1 MVRNKPSFTKR
12 TSLKSKIHNALF
24 YRTESTHFYKIFIIL
39 FPGIVIEDMYIYKF
53 LILFDV
59 LFGSVSIFSL
69 SAISLERMY
78 AVKYPAN
85 HHNLSNKPFF
95 ITIAMTWLI
104 GVVMTGLKFAVDEK
118 PYTMLILWMVFL
130 LPLTIIVLCYFV
142 IFYTARNMF
151 VATNQEGNLSR
162 DLQVAKT
169 ISIIIGLFVIC
180 WLPFFTINIV
190 YYYGS
195 IGAKKFIILNGID
208 LMSLT
213 KGLHYANSMMNF
225 FVYAVK
231 SPDFRDAFKEL
242 LCNRFDGKVIRE
254 RLRTMSNAHLHLRN
268 SLRVERLRKSPDS
281 NDGRFDSL
289 SKTTS
294 INPSGSS
301 SGSVSLLGDLKKPQ
315 HLNNS
320 SGDEDCVFA

>member
-1 MVRNKPSFTKR
+1 
-12 TSLKSKIHNALF
+12 
-24 YRTESTHFYKIFIIL
+24 
-39 FPGIVIEDMYIYKF
+39 MYVYKF
-53 LILFDV
+53 LILLDV

-78 AVKYPAN
+78 AVKYPAI

-95 ITIAMTWLI
+95 ITIAVTWLI
-104 GVVMTGLKFAVDEK
+104 GVVMTGLKYAVKEK
-118 PYTMLILWMVFL
+118 PYTMLIMWMVFL

-180 WLPFFTINIV
+180 WLPFFTINVV

-195 IGAKKFIILNGID
+195 NGVKLFIEINGGV

-213 KGLHYANSMMNF
+213 KGLHYSNSMMNF

-231 SPDFRDAFKEL
+231 SPDFRETFKEL
-242 LCNRFDGKVIRE
+242 LCNRFDGKVVRE
-254 RLRTMSNAHLHLRN
+254 RLRTMSNAHLYLKKN
-268 SLRVERLRKSPDS
+268 SLRVERLKKSPDS
-281 NDGRFDSL
+281 NDARFDSL

-301 SGSVSLLGDLKKPQ
+301 SGSVSLLGDLKIRM
-315 HLNNS
+315 NNS
-320 SGDEDCVFA
+320 SDDDYVFA

>member
-1 MVRNKPSFTKR
+1 
-12 TSLKSKIHNALF
+12 
-24 YRTESTHFYKIFIIL
+24 
-39 FPGIVIEDMYIYKF
+39 MYIYQF
-53 LILFDV
+53 LILLDV

-78 AVKYPAN
+78 AVKYPAI

-95 ITIAMTWLI
+95 ITITLTWLI
-104 GVVMTGLKFAVDEK
+104 GVVMTGLKFAMSEE

-130 LPLTIIVLCYFV
+130 LPLAIIVFCYFV
-142 IFYTARNMF
+142 IFCTARSMF
-151 VATNQEGNLSR
+151 VASNQEGNLSR

-169 ISIIIGLFVIC
+169 ISIIIGLFVVC
-180 WLPFFTINIV
+180 WLPFFSINIA

-195 IGAKKFIILNGID
+195 SGNRKFINNNGAV
-208 LMSLT
+208 LMSLS
-213 KGLHYANSMMNF
+213 KGLHYSNSMMNF

-231 SPDFRDAFKEL
+231 SPDFRNAFKEL

-254 RLRTMSNAHLHLRN
+254 RLRTMSNAHLHLKN
-268 SLRVERLRKSPDS
+268 SLRVERLRKSSGSS
-281 NDGRFDSL
+281 NEQFDSL

-301 SGSVSLLGDLKKPQ
+301 SGSISLLDDLKTQ
-315 HLNNS
+315 QINGS
-320 SGDEDCVFA
+320 DEDCVFT